1 MGRKAKYNDPD
12 RPKTGPGRKA
22 KKQKDPIFPKHL
34 FGKFIFSNLKI
45 LNTPVFLDD
54 GKVQKKKI
62 TKKIK
67 RNEEDFEAVEK
78 PVKQFTKKK
87 GNINIEMKD
96 TKPTKTVVAF
106 QKNKKLVKPP
116 PPPESSSSE
125 DEVENLDDLESE
137 DEVVMPPMQDD
148 ITINVG
154 HDDIFTFPSEEEVQ
168 NNINLTEIQQRIKD
182 VVLVLSHF
190 KKFRDPNRPRQEYI
204 NLLKQDLCSYYSY
217 NEFLMEKFMD
227 LFELSEL
234 LEFLEASETPRPVT
248 IRTNSLKTRRRD
260 LAQAL
265 INRGVNLD
273 PLGKWTKVG
282 LVVFSSQVPIGATPE
297 YLGGH
302 YMIQGASSML
312 PVMALAPQENER
324 ILDMCAAPG
333 GKATHIAAIM
343 KNTGVVFANDVN
355 RDRCAAVVGNLHRL
369 GIVNTVVCCHDG
381 RRFPTVIKV
390 GSFFFFLR
398 KSYSTNKNSFQGF
411 DRVLL
416 DAPCTG
422 TGVISKDQ
430 SVKTTKDQVDI
441 QRCVNIQRELILSAV
456 DCLNHKSSSGGYLVY
471 STCSVLVGLFFYQF
485 SC

>member
-1 MGRKAKYNDPD
+1 M
-12 RPKTGPGRKA
+12 
-22 KKQKDPIFPKHL
+22 
-34 FGKFIFSNLKI
+34 
-45 LNTPVFLDD
+45 
-54 GKVQKKKI
+54 
-62 TKKIK
+62 
-67 RNEEDFEAVEK
+67 
-78 PVKQFTKKK
+78 KQFTKKK
-87 GNINIEMKD
+87 GNINVGIKEE
-96 TKPTKTVVAF
+96 KPAKTVVAF
-106 QKNKKLVKPP
+106 QKKKKITKLPTPP
-116 PPPESSSSE
+116 DSSSE
-125 DEVENLDDLESE
+125 DDEDQVENLDDLESDD

-148 ITINVG
+148 ILINVG
-154 HDDIFTFPSEEEVQ
+154 HDDIFTFPSEEEME
-168 NNINLTEIQQRIKD
+168 NNVNLTEIQQRIKD

-312 PVMALAPQENER
+312 PVMALAPQEGER

-333 GKATHIAAIM
+333 GKATHIASIM

-355 RDRCAAVVGNLHRL
+355 KDRCAAVVGNLHRL

-390 GSFFFFLR
+390 G
-398 KSYSTNKNSFQGF
+398 
-411 DRVLL
+411 
-416 DAPCTG
+416 TG
-422 TGVISKDQ
+422 TLG
-430 SVKTTKDQVDI
+430 
-441 QRCVNIQRELILSAV
+441 
-456 DCLNHKSSSGGYLVY
+456 
-471 STCSVLVGLFFYQF
+471 F
-485 SC
+485 